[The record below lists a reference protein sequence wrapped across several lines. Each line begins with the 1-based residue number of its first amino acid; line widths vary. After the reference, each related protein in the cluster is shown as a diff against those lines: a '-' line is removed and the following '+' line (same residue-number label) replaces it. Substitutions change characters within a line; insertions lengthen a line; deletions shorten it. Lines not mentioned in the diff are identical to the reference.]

1 MNVRKRARK
10 KQKNIDSAAE
20 VFTELNGWRL

>member
-20 VFTELNGWRL
+20 VFTELNACRL